1 MATALDTTTT
11 PAQTFNPAYVTGYE
25 DLLNKAKTNN
35 PNDYGLYNT
44 LSGYGKMTDAYGN
57 PLLDQQTLLDLTQT
71 GNKAVYNPAYQKLD
85 ATKLAWAKDV
95 LANDYIDPITNKPV
109 QWASTAKGSTY
120 DTELNKLLSNPQ
132 DNPRWTAQK
141 TQAQTIAGKAVAD
154 AKTQEEAKIAAD
166 AKATA
171 DAKAAA
177 DATKLATDQDTA
189 NQLAQQTANDLKL
202 KNATAPLDTKTLGG
216 GFDTLGNPINSTI
229 GAGINQDMIDKGMLN
244 VAKVGAPT
252 TIVNPNSAA
261 DVTKMVDAAK
271 AAEVNVTPDSMVSNQ
286 LSGLLAKNN
295 PYIQQ
300 AVNAANLQASR
311 RGMLNTG
318 AAAGFAQDAAIKA
331 ALPIAQQDALARQK
345 ANEANAQAQNQLIT
359 TGLGLKA
366 TSMDRQAQND
376 IQVQNWNAANKIAVD
391 TSNTQAINTATN
403 LFTTAMLNDKV
414 NGASDARKNADQL
427 YQLITSGN
435 ITIAQKAA
443 DAVIKQLESTQTLEN
458 EKQLA
463 VFNNSMKMVNDQIA
477 AQVQHTRDLL
487 IGDLDA
493 TKQANLAVDTLT
505 AQYNDTIQKYNL
517 TPDMNATTKA
527 SLANVASM
535 KYLSD
540 VKDVYNRYA
549 ATSAIIKTSAGKTA
563 TNLVSPTK

>member
-1 MATALDTTTT
+1 
-11 PAQTFNPAYVTGYE
+11 
-25 DLLNKAKTNN
+25 
-35 PNDYGLYNT
+35 
-44 LSGYGKMTDAYGN
+44 
-57 PLLDQQTLLDLTQT
+57 
-71 GNKAVYNPAYQKLD
+71 
-85 ATKLAWAKDV
+85 
-95 LANDYIDPITNKPV
+95 
-109 QWASTAKGSTY
+109 
-120 DTELNKLLSNPQ
+120 
-132 DNPRWTAQK
+132 
-141 TQAQTIAGKAVAD
+141 
-154 AKTQEEAKIAAD
+154 
-166 AKATA
+166 
-171 DAKAAA
+171 
-177 DATKLATDQDTA
+177 
-189 NQLAQQTANDLKL
+189 
-202 KNATAPLDTKTLGG
+202 
-216 GFDTLGNPINSTI
+216 
-229 GAGINQDMIDKGMLN
+229 MIDKGMLN

-252 TIVNPNSAA
+252 TVVNPNSAA

-391 TSNTQAINTATN
+391 TTNTQAINAATN
-403 LFTTAMLNDKV
+403 LFTTAMLNNLNDLSKSNV
-414 NGASDARKNADQL
+414 ENAQEL
-427 YQLITSGN
+427 NRLITSGN
-435 ITIAQKAA
+435 VTIAQKAS
-443 DAVIKQLESTQTLEN
+443 DAVIAQLASKQTLEN
-458 EKQLA
+458 DKQLA
-463 VFNNSMKMVNDQIA
+463 IFNNSLKMVNDQIA
-477 AQVQHTRDLL
+477 ADVQRARDAF

-517 TPDMNATTKA
+517 TADMNATTKA

-563 TNLVSPTK
+563 TDLVSPTK